1 MVFDAVYVYIVQREL
16 MMVLYQRETF
26 LVNCQ

>member
-1 MVFDAVYVYIVQREL
+1 MDFDDVYVYIVQREC